1 MKKAVQLY
9 EDKVLESFYNAIT
22 SDSFKKVHVPHSK
35 VFYVRAAVENRTGT
49 RYSLAEIE
57 HAMVAEGWQDSGSR
71 V

>member
-1 MKKAVQLY
+1 MKKSVKLY
-9 EDKVLESFYNAIT
+9 KDTILESFYDAIT
-22 SDSFKKVHVPHSK
+22 SSSFKRVHVPHSK